1 MILEKNKAGTSFCR
15 VRCWQQEALQSNMEQ
30 RSLHSHTGKD
40 LWWNT
45 TEIRD
50 HNTHWC
56 QRKSG
61 WCAFSCHKCIDVRH
75 RHSSPLSTEWLTLG
89 FFVYFY
95 FFKSFFVLFKKN
107 VPVQE
112 TSRVTTG
119 EVRAAHVGCL
129 CFYMRGL
136 EISKLLLFF
145 VIFFSVRTT
154 GGKPM
159 LSFQGSEF
167 MQATTTVSIQSI
179 HEIK

>member
-1 MILEKNKAGTSFCR
+1 
-15 VRCWQQEALQSNMEQ
+15 MEQ

-75 RHSSPLSTEWLTLG
+75 RHSSPLSTEWLALV
-89 FFVYFY
+89 F
-95 FFKSFFVLFKKN
+95 
-107 VPVQE
+107 
-112 TSRVTTG
+112 
-119 EVRAAHVGCL
+119 L
-129 CFYMRGL
+129 C
-136 EISKLLLFF
+136 
-145 VIFFSVRTT
+145 IFFYYLFLSFLKKMSQCKKQVGWPPARFEQLTLDVCVFICEVWKYQSCCCFSSFSSVLGRQ
-154 GGKPM
+154 M

-179 HEIK
+179 HEIKQNIHRIQS